1 MKIEKVIRMKKILVL
16 IAIIGI
22 VFMFNNKQEEYII
35 PKEAIRFRVIAN
47 SDSDIDQNTKLL
59 VRNTIQKQMTKDL
72 STTNSL
78 ASARTML
85 QNNVSNYE
93 FLVEKTLK
101 EQNQEEDFKV
111 NYGMNYFPEK
121 IYKGVKYEEGYYESL
136 VVTLGNGMGNNWWCV
151 LFPPLCLLEAEET
164 EETTEV
170 EYKFFIKELIDKY
183 LK

>member
-1 MKIEKVIRMKKILVL
+1 MRKILIIL
-16 IAIIGI
+16 SIIGTI
-22 VFMFNNKQEEYII
+22 FLFQSKKEDYII

-47 SDSDIDQNTKLL
+47 SDSQTDQNTKMI
-59 VRNTIQKQMTKDL
+59 VRNKIQKQMTEDL
-72 STTNSL
+72 ISSENLT
-78 ASARTML
+78 SARKTL
-85 QNNVSNYE
+85 KDNVSNYKS
-93 FLVEKTLK
+93 LVEKTLL
-101 EQNQEEDFKV
+101 EQNQSEDFKV

-121 IYKGVKYEEGYYESL
+121 VYKGVKYEEGYYESL